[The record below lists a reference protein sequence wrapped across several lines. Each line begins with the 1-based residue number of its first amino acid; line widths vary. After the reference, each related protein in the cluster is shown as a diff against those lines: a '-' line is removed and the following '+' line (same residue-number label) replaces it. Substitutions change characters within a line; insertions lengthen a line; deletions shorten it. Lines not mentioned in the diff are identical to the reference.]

1 MVAFCFSN
9 FYVGRR
15 GRSCVDVLF
24 AFDVT
29 VMSVGKVNFNS
40 FYIPSVTDSN
50 YYVEIQYRLSLT
62 TDTWIVI
69 Q

>member
-1 MVAFCFSN
+1 M
-9 FYVGRR
+9 
-15 GRSCVDVLF
+15 F